1 MTQID
6 SIDVAELRELADCLF
21 RGLEEAG
28 VDRIA
33 VIQNLYWTVVPDQA
47 FNLYEDASPLVGD
60 LAEDLEDLRTEV
72 TNLRAGEHLSGL
84 LKFIASADL
93 DGEGLRHAVGKA

>member
-1 MTQID
+1 
-6 SIDVAELRELADCLF
+6 
-21 RGLEEAG
+21 
-28 VDRIA
+28 
-33 VIQNLYWTVVPDQA
+33 VVPDQA

-72 TNLRAGEHLSGL
+72 TNLRAGEHVIFWHAFDHLSGL

-93 DGEGLRHAVGKA
+93 AGEGLRCAMGKA